1 MSESFTAQH
10 SIAIRAP
17 ASRVW
22 QALTRPELV
31 KQYLFGTEMTADWR
45 VGGAITYR
53 GQWEGKPYLDKGAV
67 KVFEPERLLVTTYFS
82 SLSGSED
89 KPENYNTVTYRLAES
104 DGRTTL
110 TIIQDNN
117 PTREAADH
125 SAANWAVVLE
135 ALKILVEKPAAA
147 K

>member
-1 MSESFTAQH
+1 MSKTYSAQQ
-10 SIAIRAP
+10 SILIRAP
-17 ASRVW
+17 AARVW

-31 KQYLFGTEMTADWR
+31 KQYFFGAQMTADWR
-45 VGGAITYR
+45 VGGAITWR
-53 GQWEGKPYLDKGAV
+53 GQWEGKPYVDKGQV
-67 KVFEPERLLVTTYFS
+67 MVFEPERLLVTTYFS

-117 PTREAADH
+117 RTQEAADH
-125 SAANWAVVLE
+125 SAASWAVVLE
-135 ALKILVEKPAAA
+135 ALKILLEKPAAT

>member
-1 MSESFTAQH
+1 MKRDYIAKR
-10 SIAIRAP
+10 SIVVNAP
-17 ASRVW
+17 AARVW

-31 KQYLFGTEMTADWR
+31 KQYFFGTEMTADWR

-53 GQWEGKPYLDKGAV
+53 GQWEGKSYVDKGAV

-104 DGRTTL
+104 EGRTTL